1 MGKER
6 KGVCAERV
14 CDGSKTKGRHS
25 KKVQDKE
32 AERVEVRRSWPIK
45 SSFEVFRGS
54 PGEGGGRFDFRT
66 RNLRKE

>member
-1 MGKER
+1 MEKER

-32 AERVEVRRSWPIK
+32 AERVEVRQSWPIK

-54 PGEGGGRFDFRT
+54 PGEGEADSISGGI
-66 RNLRKE
+66 